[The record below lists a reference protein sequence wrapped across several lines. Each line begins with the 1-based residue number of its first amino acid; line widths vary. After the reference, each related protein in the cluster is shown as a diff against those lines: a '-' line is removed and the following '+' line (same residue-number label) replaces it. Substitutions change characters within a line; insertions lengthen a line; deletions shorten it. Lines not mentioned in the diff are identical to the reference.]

1 VSKKVLFCGDV
12 VPGCDA
18 KVEDAD
24 IDGIMRQAA
33 AHAKDAHGLAT
44 IDEATAAKVRSAIRD
59 A

>member
-1 VSKKVLFCGDV
+1 MSKKVLFCGDV

-24 IDGIMRQAA
+24 IEGIMKQAA
-33 AHAKDAHGLAT
+33 AHAKDAHGLVT